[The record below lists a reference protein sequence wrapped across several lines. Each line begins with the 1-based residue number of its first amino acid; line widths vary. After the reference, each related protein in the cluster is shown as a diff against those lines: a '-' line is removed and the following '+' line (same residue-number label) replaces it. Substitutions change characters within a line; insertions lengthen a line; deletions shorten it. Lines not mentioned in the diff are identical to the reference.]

1 MTRVEKFNQP
11 RYRWVGL
18 AFLCVA
24 LLAVSMNNTILNV
37 SMPVIATALDAST
50 SDLQWIEN
58 SYILGFSALLLSAG
72 ILGDRY
78 GRKRFLMGGIV
89 AFGISSII
97 AMMARSTEMVI
108 VARALQG
115 GGAAFIMPST
125 LSMISSMFREP
136 GDRTKAIAIWSA
148 TFGVG
153 LGIGP
158 IVGGALLELQW
169 FNWQDVFLVNLPLG
183 LIVLIGGTFFIPESR
198 HPQDTRL
205 DLLGVVLSFIGLFAL
220 VYAIIATG
228 EHGWGAPIVLAGYG
242 MAAFFLGV
250 FLWWERRTPN
260 AMLPLELFRNP
271 SFIVVSVSMMILDFG
286 LSGLFFFLPLFM
298 QGIQNYTPLDTGL
311 LLLPQAVI
319 SVLVSWNS
327 HHIIRWIGVR
337 GTMVGGLIL
346 IVAGMALMT
355 LTLQTDTPLGLLLIG
370 LILTTAG
377 ADSAMPAGTVSIMR
391 LVPEE
396 TAGVGAAMHE
406 MTFQIGSVLGIA
418 VLGAILNR
426 VYLNDVASLAEQLPP
441 DIMASISNSIFSAHK
456 VLDGSADLIQAV
468 DNAFM
473 NGLRYVFAFSTGIF
487 SVLAILVRVY
497 MPRNI
502 QQAESS
508 MSEIR
513 DM

>member
-1 MTRVEKFNQP
+1 MTRVKKFNQP

-298 QGIQNYTPLDTGL
+298 QGIQNY
-311 LLLPQAVI
+311 
-319 SVLVSWNS
+319 
-327 HHIIRWIGVR
+327 GVR

-346 IVAGMALMT
+346 IMAGMALMT
-355 LTLQTDTPLGLLLIG
+355 LTFQTDTPLGLLLIG